1 MSNPIKVIK
10 LSGISGSLD
19 SKADVNHTHVPADIV
34 GLGTAATSNTTAF
47 ATAAQGATADSAV
60 QPSDI
65 DTLTELNAN
74 FTDGT
79 VLIDTNDPRL
89 SDARDPLT
97 HTHTLSDI
105 TDAGTAAGLDVPVTG
120 DATAS
125 QVVKGDDSR
134 LTGGAYAPAS
144 HTHTFGDLSGVAAD
158 VHTHSISD
166 ITDRG
171 SASELDVAV
180 SGDALAGQ
188 VVKGDDTR
196 LTDDR
201 NPLAHTHTLSDV
213 TDAGTSA
220 GLDVAATGNAAA
232 GEVVKGDDTRLT
244 DSRTPI
250 AHTHTE
256 SQISDLGTNIILES
270 DTDISAAGFVLNE
283 SDLVSNS
290 STKLATQSSIKTYV
304 DDAVSTVMDYKG
316 TYDGVQNIPNLDS
329 SPAAGTISV
338 GDTYTVS
345 VPTTT
350 FYGQLELFEGDSLI
364 ATQDD
369 PSLLNHW
376 AILRSG
382 DAGTL
387 TGNMVLAADYDASV
401 APVVGAAKGAVY
413 VVTVAGDG
421 NGFFATT
428 LEIDDLIIARI
439 DNASSNLDWLII
451 KQPYSTLTQFDEIGT
466 AATTSGF
473 VLVADGTDYS
483 GRQLTASDLAD
494 AATVTTGTAAPAIT
508 PNAEGDIFV
517 DTTAD
522 VAYIAVGATSS
533 DWKVAGGI
541 TASSTDT
548 LTNKTFDA
556 NGTGNSISNI
566 DVADL
571 SATGTPS
578 STTYLRGDN
587 TWATVSGGGGGGG
600 GGMTWQFSTLTSA
613 GASTGTFRW
622 DNSFDPTAINNI
634 YLSKSSTQSGTYNV
648 GGFTTKI
655 RKGDTISVVAPDSS
669 FHTSFIVNGAV
680 TDNGSY
686 YTIPASSS
694 STDYG
699 FPADA
704 EDCSIIYNS
713 TGSGFTGVSKNS
725 GSNVNTINR
734 SVLNFIEGTG
744 ITLTIADD
752 AAGDEVDITIDA
764 AGGGGGGTVQ
774 GTHSTYDIKAANE
787 GATTGNARGNYSV
800 DLQTSRNAATQVA
813 SGLGS
818 VLIGGSNNTASATY
832 SSVLGGNSNTVSA
845 SFGTGASI
853 VGGTNNNISGSFD
866 STYSAILGGASNTV
880 SVYTSAIIAGSQNT
894 VSGGMGGNNSVI
906 VGGNTNSCDYS
917 SNCVILGGINNEIGD
932 PLQPWFSYGCIV
944 GGNRVKVTNGANG
957 VFAFADSTAADFG
970 VDLSNSAQFRVAN
983 GLHSTGPLFLTE
995 RASALT
1001 DIAGKGQLWVKT
1013 ATPNE
1018 LWFTDDAGNDLPLTG
1033 ATYGM
1038 LYNNANATTVT
1049 CSVTPTAV
1057 DWVSAG
1063 PSSGTTPST
1072 TNNYITIAA
1081 GGLYRVEANIC
1092 CTTDVAGEYQF
1103 ELYYFDGANWSG
1115 TGFVA
1120 DRAMPNNGDVGSA
1133 TVSGIVNVAAGGAAR
1148 LAVYHS
1154 IDAGSTT
1161 NFLVQSGQLVVTK
1174 L

>member
-180 SGDALAGQ
+180 SGDALVGQ

-270 DTDISAAGFVLNE
+270 DTDISAAGFVLDE

-290 STKLATQSSIKTYV
+290 STKLATQSSIKTYI

-387 TGNMVLAADYDASV
+387 DGNMVIAGDYDASV
-401 APVVGAAKGAVY
+401 LPPSGVSKGSVY
-413 VVTVAGDG
+413 VVTVSGDG

-428 LEIDDLIIARI
+428 LNVDDLIIAI
-439 DNASSNLDWLII
+439 ADNTSSSLDWLVFP
-451 KQPYSTLTQFDEIGT
+451 KSLQSLTDFAEIGT

-473 VLVADGTDYS
+473 VLIANGTTYS

-494 AATVTTGTAAPAIT
+494 AAAVTTGTAAPLTA
-508 PNAEGDIFV
+508 PASEGDIFV

-522 VAYIAVGATSS
+522 EAYVAVGTASSADWQSLGAGGVPLVTGTAPPNVFPNTVLPSQDGEIFIDTANDKAYIAT
-533 DWKVAGGI
+533 D
-541 TASSTDT
+541 TASGYNGWQLIGSVESQTT
-548 LTNKTFDA
+548 LLNDPLWTAKGDIAAAWAANSGTRLPVGTNGQVLTA
-556 NGTGNSISNI
+556 N
-566 DVADL
+566 
-571 SATGTPS
+571 S
-578 STTYLRGDN
+578 STFSGLEWT
-587 TWATVSGGGGGGG
+587 TPASGGG
-600 GGMTWQFSTLTSA
+600 MV
-613 GASTGTFRW
+613 TG
-622 DNSFDPTAINNI
+622 I
-634 YLSKSSTQSGTYNV
+634 
-648 GGFTTKI
+648 
-655 RKGDTISVVAPDSS
+655 
-669 FHTSFIVNGAV
+669 
-680 TDNGSY
+680 
-686 YTIPASSS
+686 
-694 STDYG
+694 
-699 FPADA
+699 
-704 EDCSIIYNS
+704 
-713 TGSGFTGVSKNS
+713 SKNS
-725 GSNVNTINR
+725 GANVNAANR

-800 DLQTSRNAATQVA
+800 DLQTFRNAATQVA
-813 SGLGS
+813 SGTGS
-818 VLIGGSNNTASATY
+818 VLIGGSTNTASATY
-832 SSVLGGNSNTVSA
+832 SMVLGGNSNTISA

-853 VGGTNNNISGSFD
+853 VGGTANAISGTGD
-866 STYSAILGGASNTV
+866 ATYSAILGGASNTV
-880 SVYTSAIIAGSQNT
+880 SVYNSAIIAGSQSSI
-894 VSGGMGGNNSVI
+894 SGGMGGNNSVI
-906 VGGNTNSCDYS
+906 VGGSSNSCDYGT
-917 SNCVILGGINNEIGD
+917 NCVILGGDNNEIGD
-932 PLQPWFSYGCIV
+932 PLQSWFSTGCIV
-944 GGNRVKVTNGANG
+944 GGRRVKVTNNTNG
-957 VFAFADSTAADFG
+957 VFAFADITNADFT
-970 VDLSNSAQFRVAN
+970 VSLSNSAQFRVAN

-1001 DIAGKGQLWVKT
+1001 DIATKGQLWVKT
-1013 ATPNE
+1013 ATPNQ
-1018 LWFTDDAGNDLPLTG
+1018 LFFTDDAGEDMPLSAPVGTVAQLPTP
-1033 ATYGM
+1033 AVQGM
-1038 LYNNANATTVT
+1038 RAFVTDSGNTLASHHGQVVANGGSNFVP
-1049 CSVTPTAV
+1049 VFY
-1057 DWVSAG
+1057 D
-1063 PSSGTTPST
+1063 GTSW
-1072 TNNYITIAA
+1072 I
-1081 GGLYRVEANIC
+1081 
-1092 CTTDVAGEYQF
+1092 
-1103 ELYYFDGANWSG
+1103 
-1115 TGFVA
+1115 
-1120 DRAMPNNGDVGSA
+1120 VG
-1133 TVSGIVNVAAGGAAR
+1133 
-1148 LAVYHS
+1148 
-1154 IDAGSTT
+1154 
-1161 NFLVQSGQLVVTK
+1161 
-1174 L
+1174 